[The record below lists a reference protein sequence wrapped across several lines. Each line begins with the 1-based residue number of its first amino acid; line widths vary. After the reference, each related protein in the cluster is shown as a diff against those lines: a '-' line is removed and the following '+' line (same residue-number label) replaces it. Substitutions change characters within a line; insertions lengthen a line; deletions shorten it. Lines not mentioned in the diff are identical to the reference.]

1 MKEIWIDE
9 ASLKELY
16 ESGSVFAKLRTE
28 IQSIP
33 EVQLVEAD
41 LDMAAELRRL
51 HAINAELVEALE
63 KAYLAGF
70 NDSGEGYNGEYPFQ
84 DHGASP
90 EKDSSWLERRD
101 IAIQKIKEK
110 Q

>member
-1 MKEIWIDE
+1 MTE
-9 ASLKELY
+9 AERLAKELEEDFNLSYPSASMY
-16 ESGSVFAKLRTE
+16 E
-28 IQSIP
+28 
-33 EVQLVEAD
+33 
-41 LDMAAELRRL
+41 AAEELRRL
-51 HAINAELVEALE
+51 HAINTELVKALE

-101 IAIQKIKEK
+101 IAIHKIKAK